1 MTIPLELLLKFW
13 LSVVKSSMSPM
24 VYGFLHELFISAT
37 SPLLLKFPT
46 AVQLV
51 LCILYFIIV
60 HDYFLYIF

>member
-1 MTIPLELLLKFW
+1 
-13 LSVVKSSMSPM
+13 MSPM